1 VPEVRN
7 PCDAT
12 ADATYVLLLLLP
24 LHHLALCPAA
34 RGQWA
39 REAAE
44 VLLGVILAPSNSQRS
59 RQAAVAGMGLL
70 SQQLGVHVSVWLA
83 PVLAAMSPPLMS
95 RRIIPVRVRCV
106 LLFQRACVPQLCCLS
121 AAAASHG
128 APQHRPCI
136 GAACNQGPC
145 CACIC
150 KEFHVSLVGRV
161 QRV

>member
-1 VPEVRN
+1 MERLYWLCALFCIAASPAIASQCSSADECVSNHKRPTSAVPELKN

-12 ADATYVLLLLLP
+12 ADATYVLLLLLLP

-70 SQQLGVHVSVWLA
+70 SQQLDVHVSVWLA

-95 RRIIPVRVRCV
+95 RRIIPVRVRRRV
-106 LLFQRACVPQLCCLS
+106 LV
-121 AAAASHG
+121 
-128 APQHRPCI
+128 
-136 GAACNQGPC
+136 
-145 CACIC
+145 
-150 KEFHVSLVGRV
+150 
-161 QRV
+161 